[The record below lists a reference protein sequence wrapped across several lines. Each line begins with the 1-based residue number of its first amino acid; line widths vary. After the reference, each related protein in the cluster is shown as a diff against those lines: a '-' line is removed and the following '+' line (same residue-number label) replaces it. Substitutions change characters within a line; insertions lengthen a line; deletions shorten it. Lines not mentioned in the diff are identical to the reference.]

1 MNEFE
6 GVYVVLVTPLD
17 ASGAFDG
24 PGLRKNIDW
33 LISEG
38 VDGLVV
44 MGSTGEFASF
54 GDAER
59 RAIVDATANA
69 VAERI
74 PLLVGVGAETTE
86 KTISNIREA
95 ERCGAD
101 GTLVL
106 PPWYYTPSA
115 EELIQH
121 YTAIGAESR
130 IPLMIYNNPFTSKV
144 DVTPDVVRR
153 IANEE
158 NIVAIKESS
167 GNIRRI
173 AEIRLCTDD
182 RLSVFCGWEDMAYES
197 FLVGAKGW
205 ICVAGN
211 VVPQLSR
218 DLYRLTRAGETVG
231 DAWSLYARMLPL
243 LRYFEYR
250 GKTQVALKWMLDQMG
265 LAGGRSTSPKLP
277 LPDSETSELREIMKS
292 LGISSIK

>member
-1 MNEFE
+1 MNRFE

-17 ASGAFDG
+17 AAGKLDG
-24 PGLRKNIDW
+24 PGLRKNIAW
-33 LISEG
+33 LIAEG
-38 VDGLVV
+38 VDGLVTL
-44 MGSTGEFASF
+44 GSTGEFASF
-54 GDAER
+54 SDAAR
-59 RAIVDATANA
+59 RAIVEVTADA
-69 VAERI
+69 VADRV

-86 KTISNIREA
+86 KTLANIREA
-95 ERCGAD
+95 EQYGAN
-101 GTLVL
+101 GGLVL

-115 EELIQH
+115 EELVQH
-121 YTAIGAESR
+121 YTAIAAGSR

-144 DVTPDVVRR
+144 DVTPDVVWK
-153 IANEE
+153 IADEE

-173 AEIRLCTDD
+173 AEIRLCTGD
-182 RLSVFCGWEDMAYES
+182 RLTVFCGWEDMAYES

-211 VVPQLSR
+211 VAPRLCR
-218 DLYRLTRAGETVG
+218 DLYRLTCIQKGLD

-277 LPDSETSELREIMKS
+277 LSEDETSELREIMDR
-292 LGISSIK
+292 LRISSIG